1 MLNCSDTE
9 SEVDQAPEQTEQLAA
24 LSGQVARGDVVCN
37 CESLLGWLHG
47 QPVKLLIDFGSSS
60 SFINQRLVSK
70 GQQVCQLPRK
80 IRVKV
85 AGGGEFPCTH
95 EVPACEWWSQG
106 YPLWCDLKIIPL
118 GSYDIILGMDWLEFI
133 AQ

>member
-1 MLNCSDTE
+1 VQLHVVEELLQMLNCSDTE

-70 GQQVCQLPRK
+70 GNKFVSYLVRFVSRLLVAVNFLVHMRCQH
-80 IRVKV
+80 VN
-85 AGGGEFPCTH
+85 GGAKGIHYGAISKLF
-95 EVPACEWWSQG
+95 
-106 YPLWCDLKIIPL
+106 L
-118 GSYDIILGMDWLEFI
+118 
-133 AQ
+133 